1 MQGTASDVTSL
12 PKSIFTIKFFYR
24 LWETTVTQG
33 NEWQSAGRGGRGGF
47 DAQQK
52 EQNEGVKDLAGRI
65 LAITEFWKQM
75 IIVFSGIFFS
85 SGCVFEGSGL
95 YSRKKS
101 LKKWRVTF

>member
-12 PKSIFTIKFFYR
+12 PESIFTINFFYR

-75 IIVFSGIFFS
+75 IIVFFRDFFFPVGVS
-85 SGCVFEGSGL
+85 LRGAGCTVERSH
-95 YSRKKS
+95 
-101 LKKWRVTF
+101 

>member
-1 MQGTASDVTSL
+1 MAECR
-12 PKSIFTIKFFYR
+12 K
-24 LWETTVTQG
+24 
-33 NEWQSAGRGGRGGF
+33 GGGGGF

-65 LAITEFWKQM
+65 LAITEFWKQ
-75 IIVFSGIFFS
+75 FFPGFFFS

-101 LKKWRVTF
+101 LKKWQVTF